1 MLLAK
6 PERSSKGLSI
16 TILFLAL
23 SSAMPSSAQTATG
36 TISIV
41 VEDSS
46 QAVVPNASVT
56 VSNKSTGLTRTGSSG
71 PRGEFLA
78 TFLPAGEYTISGQSS
93 GFKRVNVASFILQV
107 DQNATVRLTLT
118 PGDVVETVQVT
129 ESTPL
134 LEGDTSSL
142 GQVIENKKIVDLP
155 LNGRNPFSLGLLA
168 GNTTP
173 VAGMG
178 TNLPFIAGGG
188 RFSANEV
195 LLDGV
200 DNNTTV
206 TAGAIGRNGIA
217 LQPSVDAVQ
226 EFKVKTN
233 SFSAEFGHAAGAVIS
248 ATIKGGSNTYH
259 GVLFEFLRNNKL
271 DANNFFTN
279 AAGLPRAAFRQN
291 QYGGVFGGRI
301 IRNKTFFFGDFQGTR
316 QRTASASAIG
326 SVPPGSIR
334 NGDLSGLR
342 TPIFDPFAR
351 RLAPNGTVISTLFP
365 NAIIPPSLIN
375 PSSAAVLKLIPAA
388 NFGAAGAQSRNF
400 FRQVP
405 RGFDQ
410 DQWDVRVDHAV
421 NAKNNIFGRISKSNT
436 TTPQPGSFDGFIGG
450 SNTLY
455 RDIFQAV
462 ISDTH
467 VFSPTL
473 VNEFRAGYTRHNGS
487 RLVDGVNDGAKF
499 ALDNK
504 VALFP
509 FPVKGFPSI
518 AFNFSG
524 EGTGSTQ
531 FDGWGGGS
539 SDLNYENR
547 FHFADTISINRGAHG
562 MKVGADLRRN
572 RYDNL
577 RGNPFFGQFI
587 FGSIFS
593 SSSDSA
599 GSGAPFADYLMGF
612 PSLIQGTQML
622 DWGRQA
628 DVYFGTFFQ
637 DDWKIAK
644 KLTLNLGLRYDLYT
658 QPIDIRDR
666 GGLFDLDKAR
676 FAVPGK
682 DGYTRA
688 IVDGDHNN
696 IGPRAGFAYQ
706 ARRRWVLRGGYGI
719 FYGLRDQ
726 NQEVTQLAGNNP
738 NTPALVAPVV
748 SASKTVA
755 PPYTINSPVLSGPTA
770 IGLEGYSAAAP
781 LTRTIR
787 SQGFHDAR
795 FPKLE
800 QYSFSV
806 QFQPAEAL
814 LIETSYQGA
823 RGRDLATLFINVNQV
838 PFEYALTGRNVQS
851 QRPYPMVNGVVIPTF
866 SKAKSNY
873 NAFNLRVEKRHR
885 NGLNF
890 LVNYTWQKNMEEGG
904 SGPSSFTQNGGTSIA
919 LDSYNLSR
927 EKGLAPIDVA
937 HIFNVS
943 YGYELPWGRGKRWL
957 NSNRAVDTVLGG
969 WQINGIT
976 TLRGG
981 FPTDIRTNRLPP
993 IFNTFNVP
1001 DRVPGQPIQVESG
1014 RGPDLFFNAA
1024 AFRVPGTTPSNTG
1037 AAIQLFGDSARRV
1050 ARGPGSVNFDF
1061 SLFKQVNFTER
1072 LHLQFRAEAF
1082 NLTNTPTFSLP
1093 SSNSPSM
1100 TCIGRTPGSAC
1111 NDNNP
1116 EFGKLSGS
1124 QATGRQ
1130 LQFGLKI
1137 IF

>member
-1 MLLAK
+1 MRALILISLL
-6 PERSSKGLSI
+6 SLLSV
-16 TILFLAL
+16 TNAGG
-23 SSAMPSSAQTATG
+23 QTATG
-36 TISIV
+36 TINVIA
-41 VEDSS
+41 EDST

-56 VSNKSTGLTRTGSSG
+56 VTNKATGLARTGSTG
-71 PRGEFLA
+71 ERGEFQA
-78 TFLPAGEYTISGQSS
+78 TFLPAGEYSVSVQSQ
-93 GFKRVNVASFILQV
+93 GFKRSTIATFVLQV
-107 DQNATVRLTLT
+107 DQNATVRVLLT
-118 PGDVVETVQVT
+118 PGDVVETIQVT

-134 LEGDTSSL
+134 LEGETSSL
-142 GQVIENKKIVDLP
+142 GQVIENKKILDLP
-155 LNGRNPFSLGLLA
+155 LNGRNPFALGLLA

-188 RFSANEV
+188 RFSSNEV

-206 TAGAIGRNGIA
+206 TSGAIGRNGVA

-248 ATIKGGSNTYH
+248 AAIKSGSNDYH
-259 GVLFEFLRNNKL
+259 GTLFEFLRTDKL

-279 AAGLPRAAFRQN
+279 SASLSRAAFRQN
-291 QYGGVFGGRI
+291 QFGGVFGGRI
-301 IRNKTFFFGDFQGTR
+301 IRNKTFFFGDYQGTR
-316 QRTASASAIG
+316 QRTAAASAVG
-326 SVPPGSIR
+326 SLPPTAIR
-334 NGDLSGLR
+334 NGDLSSLR

-351 RLAPNGTVISTLFP
+351 RIGPTGTVISTLLP
-365 NAIIPPSLIN
+365 GAVVPASRIN
-375 PSSAAVLKLIPAA
+375 PASVAILKLIPEP
-388 NFGAAGAQSRNF
+388 NFGAAGAASRNF
-400 FRQVP
+400 FRQLP

-410 DQWDVRVDHAV
+410 DQWDVRLDHAV
-421 NAKNNIFGRISKSNT
+421 TANHNLFGRVSKSNT
-436 TTPQPGSFDGFIGG
+436 TTPQPGTLDGFIGG

-462 ISDTH
+462 LSDTH
-467 VFSPTL
+467 VFSPTV

-487 RLVDGVNDGAKF
+487 RIVNAVNDGVKF
-499 ALDNK
+499 AGDNN
-504 VALFP
+504 VAMFP

-531 FDGWGGGS
+531 FDGFGGGS

-547 FHFADTISINRGAHG
+547 FHFADTISLNRGSHA
-562 MKVGADLRRN
+562 MKMGVDLRRN
-572 RYDNL
+572 RFDTL

-587 FGSIFS
+587 FGSIFT
-593 SSSDSA
+593 SSSDTP
-599 GSGAPFADYLMGF
+599 GSGAPFADYLMGL

-637 DDWKIAK
+637 DDWKLSRR
-644 KLTLNLGLRYDLYT
+644 LTLNLGLRYDLYT

-666 GGLFDLDKAR
+666 GGLFDLDKVR

-706 ARRRWVLRGGYGI
+706 LRRRIVVRGGYGI
-719 FYGLRDQ
+719 FFGLRDQ
-726 NQEVTQLAGNNP
+726 NQEVTQIAGNNP

-748 SASKTVA
+748 NAARTVA
-755 PPYTINSPVLSGPTA
+755 PPYTINTPVQAGPTA
-770 IGLEGYSAAAP
+770 TTLEGFSAAAP

-787 SQGFHDAR
+787 SQGLHDAR
-795 FPKLE
+795 FPRLE
-800 QYSFSV
+800 QYNFSI

-838 PFEYALTGRNVQS
+838 PFEFALDGRNTQAR
-851 QRPYPMVNGVVIPTF
+851 RPYPMVNGTVIPTF
-866 SKAKSNY
+866 SRAKSNY

-885 NGLNF
+885 QGLNF
-890 LVNYTWQKNMEEGG
+890 LANYTWQKNMEEGG
-904 SGPSSFTQNGGTSIA
+904 SGPSAFTQNGGTSIA

-927 EKGLAPIDVA
+927 ETGLAPIDVA

-943 YGYELPWGRGKRWL
+943 YGYELPWGPGQRWL
-957 NSNRAVDTVLGG
+957 NSKGPIGKLIGG
-969 WQINGIT
+969 WQVNGIT
-976 TLRGG
+976 VLRGG

-1001 DRVPGQPIQVESG
+1001 DRVKGEPVQLKEG
-1014 RGPDLFFNAA
+1014 RGPDRFFNPA
-1024 AFRVPGTTPSNTG
+1024 AFRVPGTTPSSTG
-1037 AAIQLFGDSARRV
+1037 APIQLFGDSARRV

-1061 SLFKQVNFTER
+1061 SLFKQVTLKER
-1072 LHLQFRAEAF
+1072 FAVQFRAEAF
-1082 NLTNTPTFSLP
+1082 NLTNTPTFSLA
-1093 SSNSPSM
+1093 SSNSPPM

-1116 EFGKLSGS
+1116 EFGKLIGS

-1130 LQFGLKI
+1130 LQFGLK
-1137 IF
+1137 FLF

>member
-1 MLLAK
+1 MRLLLATTLT
-6 PERSSKGLSI
+6 GLFFI
-16 TILFLAL
+16 Q
-23 SSAMPSSAQTATG
+23 SAYAQTATG
-36 TISIV
+36 TINV
-41 VEDSS
+41 VAEDTT
-46 QAVVPNASVT
+46 QAVVPNVAVT
-56 VSNKSTGLTRTGSSG
+56 VTNKGTGLTRRGSTGAL
-71 PRGEFLA
+71 GEFQA
-78 TFLPAGEYTISGQSS
+78 TFLPAGEYTISVQAN
-93 GFKRVNVASFILQV
+93 GFKRSTLVSFTLQV

-118 PGDVVETVQVT
+118 PGDVVETIQVT

-134 LEGDTSSL
+134 LEADTSSL
-142 GQVIENKKIVDLP
+142 GQVIENRKILELP
-155 LNGRNPFSLGLLA
+155 LNGRNPFALGLLA

-173 VAGMG
+173 VVGMG

-188 RFSANEV
+188 RFSSNEV

-206 TAGAIGRNGIA
+206 TSGAIGRSGIA
-217 LQPSVDAVQ
+217 MQPSVDAVQ

-248 ATIKGGSNTYH
+248 ASIKSGSNDFH
-259 GVLFEFLRNNKL
+259 GTLFEFLRNDKL

-279 AAGLPRAAFRQN
+279 AASLPRAAFRQN
-291 QYGGVFGGRI
+291 QFGGVLGGRI
-301 IRNKTFFFGDFQGTR
+301 IRNKTFFFGDYQGTR
-316 QRTASASAIG
+316 QRSAAASNIG
-326 SVPPGSIR
+326 SLPPSSIR
-334 NGDLSGLR
+334 GGDLSSLR
-342 TPIFDPFAR
+342 VPIYDPLAR
-351 RLAPNGTVISTLFP
+351 RIGPAGTVISTLLSG
-365 NAIIPPSLIN
+365 AIIPQSRIN
-375 PSSAAVLKLIPAA
+375 PSSAAVLKLIPDT
-388 NFGAAGAQSRNF
+388 NFGTTGAQSRNF

-405 RGFDQ
+405 RGSDQ
-410 DQWDVRVDHAV
+410 DQWDLRIDHAV
-421 NAKNNIFGRISKSNT
+421 TSSHYLFGRVSKSNQT
-436 TTPQPGSFDGFIGG
+436 NPQPGSIDGFIGG
-450 SNTLY
+450 SSTLY
-455 RDIFQAV
+455 RDIFQV
-462 ISDTH
+462 VLNDTY
-467 VFSPTL
+467 VFSSTV

-487 RLVDGVNDGAKF
+487 RLVDQVGEGAKF
-499 ALDNK
+499 AIDNK

-509 FPVKGFPSI
+509 FPVTGFPSI

-524 EGTGSTQ
+524 QGTGSTQ
-531 FDGWGGGS
+531 FDGFGGGS

-547 FHFADTISINRGAHG
+547 FHFADTISVNRGKHG
-562 MKVGADLRRN
+562 MKMGADIRRN
-572 RYDNL
+572 RFDTL

-593 SSSDSA
+593 SSSDSP

-637 DDWKIAK
+637 DDWKLSK
-644 KLTLNLGLRYDLYT
+644 RLTLNLGFRYDLYT

-682 DGYTRA
+682 DGYTRG

-696 IGPRAGFAYQ
+696 FGPRLGFAYQ
-706 ARRRWVLRGGYGI
+706 AKRRWVLRGGYGI

-738 NTPALVAPVV
+738 NTPALIAPVV
-748 SASKTVA
+748 TATSTLA
-755 PPYTINSPVLSGPTA
+755 PPYTINTPVLAGPTA
-770 IGLEGYSAAAP
+770 TTLEAFSAASP

-795 FPKLE
+795 FPRLE
-800 QYSFSV
+800 QYNFSI
-806 QFQPAEAL
+806 QFQPSEAL

-838 PFEYALTGRNVQS
+838 PFEYALNGRNIQS
-851 QRPYPMVNGVVIPTF
+851 QRPYPMVNGTVIPTF

-890 LVNYTWQKNMEEGG
+890 LMNYTWQKNMEEGG

-927 EKGLAPIDVA
+927 ETGLAPIDVA

-943 YGYELPWGRGKRWL
+943 YGYELPWGPAKRWL
-957 NSNRAVDTVLGG
+957 SGNRVVGKVVGG
-969 WQINGIT
+969 WQVNGIAT
-976 TLRGG
+976 MRGG

-1001 DRVPGQPIQVESG
+1001 DRVKGEPIQVASG
-1014 RGPDLFFNAA
+1014 RGPDSFFNPA
-1024 AFRVPGTTPSNTG
+1024 AFRVPGTTPSTTG
-1037 AAIQLFGDSARRV
+1037 APIQLFGDSARRV

-1061 SLFKQVNFTER
+1061 SLFKQVSFTER
-1072 LHLQFRAEAF
+1072 IRLQFRAEAF
-1082 NLTNTPTFSLP
+1082 NLTNTPTFSLA

-1100 TCIGRTPGSAC
+1100 TCIGRAPGTAC

-1124 QATGRQ
+1124 SATGRQ
-1130 LQFGLKI
+1130 IQFGLKLL
-1137 IF
+1137 F

>member
-1 MLLAK
+1 MRLLL
-6 PERSSKGLSI
+6 LS
-16 TILFLAL
+16 TLLTLA
-23 SSAMPSSAQTATG
+23 AHAQTATG
-36 TISIV
+36 TIAV
-41 VEDSS
+41 VAEDSS
-46 QAVVPNASVT
+46 QAVVPRATVSVT
-56 VSNKSTGLTRTGSSG
+56 NKSTGLTRAGSTGG
-71 PRGEFLA
+71 RGEFQA
-78 TFLPAGEYTISGQSS
+78 TFLPAGEYTITVQAN
-93 GFKRVNVASFILQV
+93 GFKRSNIATFTLQV
-107 DQNATVRLTLT
+107 DQNATLRLTLT

-134 LEGDTSSL
+134 LEADTSSL
-142 GQVIENKKIVDLP
+142 GQVIENKKILELP
-155 LNGRNPFSLGLLA
+155 LNGRNPFALGLLA

-200 DNNTTV
+200 DNSTTV
-206 TAGAIGRNGIA
+206 TSGAIGRNGIA
-217 LQPSVDAVQ
+217 MQPSVDAVQ

-248 ATIKGGSNTYH
+248 ATIKSGSNDYH
-259 GVLFEFLRNNKL
+259 GTLFEFLRNDKL

-279 AAGLPRAAFRQN
+279 AAGLRRAAFRQN
-291 QYGGVFGGRI
+291 QFGGVFGGRI
-301 IRNKTFFFGDFQGTR
+301 IRNKTFFFGDYQGTR
-316 QRTASASAIG
+316 QRTAAASNIG
-326 SVPPGSIR
+326 SLPPDAIR
-334 NGDLSGLR
+334 TGDLSSLR
-342 TPIFDPFAR
+342 VPIFDPLAR
-351 RLAPNGTVISTLFP
+351 RLGPTGNVISTPFSGAIVP
-365 NAIIPPSLIN
+365 TARINA
-375 PSSAAVLKLIPAA
+375 SSAAILKLIPSP
-388 NFGAAGAQSRNF
+388 NFGSAGAQARNF

-405 RGFDQ
+405 RGFNQ
-410 DQWDVRVDHAV
+410 DQWDVRVDHAITS
-421 NAKNNIFGRISKSNT
+421 NHNIFGRVSKSNQT
-436 TTPQPGSFDGFIGG
+436 NPQPGILDGFIGG

-462 ISDTH
+462 LNDTY
-467 VFSPTL
+467 VITPTL
-473 VNEFRAGYTRHNGS
+473 VNEFRAGFTRHNGS
-487 RLVDGVNDGAKF
+487 RLVDAVNEGAKF
-499 ALDNK
+499 GIDNK

-509 FPVKGFPSI
+509 FPVLGFPSI

-531 FDGWGGGS
+531 FDGFGGGS

-547 FHFADTISINRGAHG
+547 FHFADTISLNRGKHNFKLG
-562 MKVGADLRRN
+562 TDIRRN
-572 RYDNL
+572 RFDTL

-593 SSSDSA
+593 SSTDTP

-628 DVYFGTFFQ
+628 DAYFGVFLQ
-637 DDWKIAK
+637 DDWKLSK
-644 KLTLNLGLRYDLYT
+644 KLTLNLGFRYDLYT

-666 GGLFDLDKAR
+666 GGLFDLDKSR

-682 DGYTRA
+682 DGYSRA

-696 IGPRAGFAYQ
+696 VGPRAGFAYQ
-706 ARRRWVLRGGYGI
+706 AGRRWVMRGGYGI

-726 NQEVTQLAGNNP
+726 NQEVTQIAGNNP
-738 NTPALVAPVV
+738 NTPALIAPVV
-748 SASKTVA
+748 NAARTVL
-755 PPYTINSPVLSGPTA
+755 PPYTINTPVQAGPTA
-770 IGLEGYSAAAP
+770 TTLEAFSATSP

-795 FPKLE
+795 FPMLE
-800 QYSFSV
+800 QYNFSL

-838 PFEYALTGRNVQS
+838 PFEFAIDGRNVQS
-851 QRPYPMVNGVVIPTF
+851 RRPYPMVNGVVIPTF

-890 LVNYTWQKNMEEGG
+890 LANYTWQKNMEEGG

-927 EKGLAPIDVA
+927 ETGLAPIDVA

-943 YGYELPWGRGKRWL
+943 YGYELPWGPGQRWL
-957 NSNRAVDTVLGG
+957 SGNGALGKLVGG
-969 WQINGIT
+969 WQVNGIT

-1001 DRVPGQPIQVESG
+1001 DRVKGEPIQVTSG
-1014 RGPDLFFNAA
+1014 RGPDKFFNPA
-1024 AFRVPGTTPSNTG
+1024 AFRVPGTTPSTTG
-1037 AAIQLFGDSARRV
+1037 APIQLFGDSARRV

-1061 SLFKQVNFTER
+1061 SLFKQVNLTER
-1072 LHLQFRAEAF
+1072 MRLQFRAEAF
-1082 NLTNTPTFSLP
+1082 NLTNTPTFSLA

-1111 NDNNP
+1111 NDNNS
-1116 EFGKLSGS
+1116 EFGKLSGA

-1130 LQFGLKI
+1130 LQFGLK
-1137 IF
+1137 FLF